1 MPIELIRKSQQNCA
15 TWSGGT
21 TTQLFIYPQN
31 ETYSA
36 LNFDFR
42 ISTATVEVETS
53 TFTQLPGVRRT
64 LMVLEGTMEL
74 HHQHHHTKQL
84 NKFDI
89 DEFMGDWQTNSNG
102 KCTDLNLMC
111 RGNSTG
117 QMRGFSL
124 ATDTNQTYTIPP
136 NSMSFLYC
144 VNGQLT
150 ISVHSSTADTDH
162 FNETITTGDFLAI
175 TPDFSQE
182 IGLNALESSDFVLI
196 QVQHSNQ

>member
-21 TTQLFIYPQN
+21 TTQLFIYPQT

-64 LMVLEGTMEL
+64 LMVLEGAMEL
-74 HHQHHHTKQL
+74 NHQHHHTKQL
-84 NKFDI
+84 QKFDI
-89 DEFMGDWQTNSNG
+89 DEFMGDWHTNSIG

-111 RGNSTG
+111 RGNATG
-117 QMRGFSL
+117 QMFGHSL
-124 ATDTNQTYTIPP
+124 ASKANQTYTIPP

-144 VNGQLT
+144 VSGQLT
-150 ISVHSSTADTDH
+150 ISIHSCAADTNN
-162 FNETITTGDFLAI
+162 FTETMTNSDFLVIDDKYSTEI
-175 TPDFSQE
+175 T
-182 IGLNALESSDFVLI
+182 LKALKPSDFVLI
-196 QVQHSNQ
+196 HVDI